1 MFQSSLVYMKR
12 TVSKKRVEKTSLY
25 CGKKVL
31 KNDIRIEALGSLDEL
46 MSMLG
51 VFRGMSY
58 FGMANLFSLKISA
71 LIKDIQIR
79 LFTVGTE
86 IATDEVLL
94 SKVNEKISRGDVAG
108 LEKLNKNIKDSFC
121 IPDGFVVPG
130 GKHIFDGT
138 SRNLSPIL
146 DVCRALT
153 RRLERDLISLSLKME
168 NPENMDFLTM
178 IEWINR
184 LSSVFWSLARA
195 LEIFKLDNSL
205 KLNDVK
211 KSEINYDLDWST
223 I

>member
-1 MFQSSLVYMKR
+1 MKR
-12 TVSKKRVEKTSLY
+12 TISKKQVKKTSLY
-25 CGKKVL
+25 CGKKIQ
-31 KNDIRIEALGSLDEL
+31 KNNTRIEALGSFDEL

-58 FGMANLFSLKISA
+58 FGMANVLNLKISS
-71 LIKDIQIR
+71 LIKDIQMR
-79 LFTVGTE
+79 LFVIGTE

-94 SKVNEKISRGDVAG
+94 SEVNEKISRLDVIG
-108 LEKLNKNIKDSFC
+108 LETLNKNIKNSFH

-138 SRNLSPIL
+138 ARYLSPIL

-153 RRLERDLISLSLKME
+153 RRLERDLISLSFEMK
-168 NPENMDFLTM
+168 NPENTDFLTM

-184 LSSVFWSLARA
+184 LSSVFWSLARV

-205 KLNDVK
+205 KLNDVE
-211 KSEINYDLDWST
+211 KSKINYDLDWST